1 MISRGLI
8 VSLGTTSLI
17 SVLLFLYF
25 RNRMTSVERKVS
37 MLFKLIEE
45 HHQEQQV
52 QFMQRMRPPPPQ
64 NNLINVSDGESESD
78 GSDTEYET
86 ESESDKLSIQDE
98 EIKTIELTENMEQ
111 RPFQEN
117 VKHNLNEIPPLEKV
131 SIEKVEPSKEI
142 KMDVQQ
148 NLSDLKIKELKK
160 LCGERGLTK
169 YSHLNK
175 AALVNLLEQ
184 S

>member
-64 NNLINVSDGESESD
+64 NNLINVL
-78 GSDTEYET
+78 
-86 ESESDKLSIQDE
+86 LSLYPD
-98 EIKTIELTENMEQ
+98 
-111 RPFQEN
+111 
-117 VKHNLNEIPPLEKV
+117 
-131 SIEKVEPSKEI
+131 
-142 KMDVQQ
+142 
-148 NLSDLKIKELKK
+148 
-160 LCGERGLTK
+160 
-169 YSHLNK
+169 
-175 AALVNLLEQ
+175 
-184 S
+184 

>member
-64 NNLINVSDGESESD
+64 NN
-78 GSDTEYET
+78 
-86 ESESDKLSIQDE
+86 
-98 EIKTIELTENMEQ
+98 
-111 RPFQEN
+111 
-117 VKHNLNEIPPLEKV
+117 
-131 SIEKVEPSKEI
+131 
-142 KMDVQQ
+142 
-148 NLSDLKIKELKK
+148 
-160 LCGERGLTK
+160 
-169 YSHLNK
+169 
-175 AALVNLLEQ
+175 
-184 S
+184 